1 MQLSGHKNVQ
11 SVVNY
16 SSSNTEQ
23 QRNMSEILSSTE
35 SKAVQKR
42 TTSHGTSFPTAMPT
56 TLKLFEGANISGGS
70 FNISVNTL
78 NSSPTMTPSQSESSF
93 IETKRKWKRIRAIDS
108 D

>member
-11 SVVNY
+11 SVVNH
-16 SSSNTEQ
+16 SSINTEQ

-42 TTSHGTSFPTAMPT
+42 TTSRGASLPSAMPT
-56 TLKLFEGANISGGS
+56 TLKLLEGANVSGGS
-70 FNISVNTL
+70 FNILVNTL
-78 NSSPTMTPSQSESSF
+78 ISSPTMTPSENESSF